1 MVSLFL
7 KLSLCVFLS
16 LSIEISPESQQA
28 IKQISSSFFSIPQSE
43 GDGAI
48 VRRII
53 GSENLTLLDPFLMLD
68 HFDVTPPAGFPDHP
82 HRGFETVTYML
93 SGTCIH
99 EDFNG
104 NKGEIHSGDIQWM
117 TAGRGIVHAEMPK
130 DGNMKGIQLWVN
142 LEAKYKLIMP
152 EYQDKL
158 AKDILK
164 SEKDGVTVKII
175 AGKSRDLQSELITR
189 TPVYFLDIEM
199 NENTHFEQE
208 IPKEWNSLIYIL
220 SGTIK
225 IAEKTLK
232 EYEAGIF
239 SKSGNIISIRSNE
252 KSNFILL
259 AGKEIGESVI
269 QHGPFVMNNYD
280 EIRNAISDYNFGK
293 NGFEKAK
300 KWRSSFYDL

>member
-1 MVSLFL
+1 
-7 KLSLCVFLS
+7 
-16 LSIEISPESQQA
+16 
-28 IKQISSSFFSIPQSE
+28 
-43 GDGAI
+43 
-48 VRRII
+48 
-53 GSENLTLLDPFLMLD
+53 
-68 HFDVTPPAGFPDHP
+68 
-82 HRGFETVTYML
+82 
-93 SGTCIH
+93 
-99 EDFNG
+99 
-104 NKGEIHSGDIQWM
+104 M